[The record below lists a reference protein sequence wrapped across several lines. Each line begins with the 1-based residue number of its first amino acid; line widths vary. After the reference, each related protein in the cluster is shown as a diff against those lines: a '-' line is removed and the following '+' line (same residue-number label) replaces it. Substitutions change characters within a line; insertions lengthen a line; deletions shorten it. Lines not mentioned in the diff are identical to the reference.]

1 MEGRLLSL
9 MVTQLSKSEGKI
21 NRIKTSL
28 LNRQSNQAGF
38 TLVEVLLIFF
48 IIVIMLMS
56 LPPLFHSVQN
66 TINEKYF
73 LQQYEEDLFYA
84 QSLALS
90 RRRAVYYQYD
100 SKKKIYKITD
110 HRGNV
115 YLQRQVPDDVVISHG
130 HLANFRFVGDGNI
143 NRFGNVWVQVNGK
156 KYQIFISI
164 GSGRFEIFE
173 ESS

>member
-9 MVTQLSKSEGKI
+9 MVKQLSNNKKNIGRI
-21 NRIKTSL
+21 NK
-28 LNRQSNQAGF
+28 QSNETGF
-38 TLVEVLLIFF
+38 TLIEVLLILF
-48 IIVIMLMS
+48 IIVVMLMS
-56 LPPLFHSVQN
+56 LPPLFHSVQD

-73 LQQYEEDLFYA
+73 LQQYKEDLFYA
-84 QSLALS
+84 QSLAIS
-90 RRRAVYYQYD
+90 RRRTVYYQYD
-100 SKKKIYKITD
+100 SNKKTYKITD

-130 HLANFRFVGDGNI
+130 HLAKFHFLGDGNI
-143 NRFGNVWVQVNGK
+143 SSFGNIWVQVNGK
-156 KYQIFISI
+156 TYQIFISI